1 MKKTIITYVTKEE
14 FDSLRKK
21 YPRAQYF
28 ESKKYRKLKLSAQ
41 REVRCYK

>member
-14 FDSLRKK
+14 FDSLREK

-28 ESKKYRKLKLSAQ
+28 ESKKYRKLKLSTQ